1 MDWPGLLRVMVHTLS
16 APTRRK
22 KKTKSVV
29 NTPGLR
35 KHSYSL
41 RSGEGMDVSEE
52 VNNVPTPSYAG
63 IEMRGVN
70 EDANAV
76 SPRFHRADA
85 VEMQGIFASIPRND
99 ATSPVKP
106 CNAVIMYQ
114 EPVFVLPQRYVSP
127 QNMLSCLCKN
137 FSVSSAILMINM
149 EVLTTFMHVAV
160 KKKKQHSC

>member
-63 IEMRGVN
+63 IEMRDIN

-85 VEMQGIFASIPRND
+85 VEVM
-99 ATSPVKP
+99 
-106 CNAVIMYQ
+106 
-114 EPVFVLPQRYVSP
+114 
-127 QNMLSCLCKN
+127 
-137 FSVSSAILMINM
+137 
-149 EVLTTFMHVAV
+149 
-160 KKKKQHSC
+160 